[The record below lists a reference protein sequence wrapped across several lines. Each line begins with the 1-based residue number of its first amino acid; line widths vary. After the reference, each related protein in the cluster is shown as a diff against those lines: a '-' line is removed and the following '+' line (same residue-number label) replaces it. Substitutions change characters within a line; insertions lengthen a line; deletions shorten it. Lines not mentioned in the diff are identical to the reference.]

1 VTPVRII
8 VLAICAAAS
17 LAAPGPAAP
26 QTELPKPP
34 PAAEKKP
41 PVKQEKPPTP
51 PAPRREAPRTGA
63 GEERP
68 RSDVPVSFPVD
79 I

>member
-8 VLAICAAAS
+8 AFAICAAAS
-17 LAAPGPAAP
+17 LAAPSPAAP
-26 QTELPKPP
+26 QTEIPKPP
-34 PAAEKKP
+34 PAAEKIP
-41 PVKQEKPPTP
+41 PVKQEKPETP
-51 PAPRREAPRTGA
+51 PAPRREAPKSRL

>member
-8 VLAICAAAS
+8 VLAIWTAAW
-17 LAAPGPAAP
+17 LAAPSPATP
-26 QTELPKPP
+26 QTEPPKPP

-41 PVKQEKPPTP
+41 PVKQEKPETP
-51 PAPRREAPRTGA
+51 PATRREAPKSRL

>member
-1 VTPVRII
+1 VTAVRII
-8 VLAICAAAS
+8 ALAIWAAAW
-17 LAAPGPAAP
+17 LAAPSPAAP
-26 QTELPKPP
+26 QTEPPKPP
-34 PAAEKKP
+34 PAAETKP
-41 PVKQEKPPTP
+41 PVKQGKPETP
-51 PAPRREAPRTGA
+51 PAPRREAPKTGA